1 MSDSKNPVN
10 AKAEQGGVSSSAWQ
24 QVRDINQHPAVWS
37 QARQQE
43 NKQNVKQERRN
54 DLSDS
59 TSVRQ
64 RMRSSE
70 TDMDRL
76 RLECHNMQISNYEY
90 LVKVFQHLQKK
101 LGTTGDS
108 PKFEIR
114 ASKTNVLI
122 WGLFMSSA
130 MKQPSI
136 LDRVTQRI
144 WNSTRTNFEKVQNL
158 FNITQKLRW
167 DHQGEIL
174 IVKLV
179 ESTDPSLTR
188 STLSHDQ
195 AIKWM
200 KAKVLVYSDS
210 VLCF

>member
-1 MSDSKNPVN
+1 
-10 AKAEQGGVSSSAWQ
+10 
-24 QVRDINQHPAVWS
+24 
-37 QARQQE
+37 
-43 NKQNVKQERRN
+43 
-54 DLSDS
+54 
-59 TSVRQ
+59 
-64 RMRSSE
+64 
-70 TDMDRL
+70 
-76 RLECHNMQISNYEY
+76 MQISNYEY
-90 LVKVFQHLQKK
+90 LEKVFFQHLHKK

-114 ASKTNVLI
+114 SSKTNVLI

-130 MKQPSI
+130 MKAAIHLGPSYTEN
-136 LDRVTQRI
+136 LEFYK
-144 WNSTRTNFEKVQNL
+144 NANFEKVQNL
-158 FNITQKLRW
+158 FNITQKLMW

-174 IVKLV
+174 NVKFV

-210 VLCF
+210 VLCL